1 MTTVGRRPVSGWE
14 ILLLRSAYGCVNVAG
29 WVYGQVQTVL
39 VRRHFRHVYA
49 FLRISR
55 SRCHHWFVGCEL
67 SDLDIDRI
75 GRSPADGCN
84 TTVPRYHGVG
94 VYMEHFT
101 YNAHVHNFRIGQDV
115 GLGFNSE
122 VRHCRFEL
130 LQTPVST
137 NFFSLAAI
145 YVGS

>member
-1 MTTVGRRPVSGWE
+1 MPHCGDDDGRSEAGLWLGNTALAKRIRVRECGWMGVWTGSNCFGASTFSS
-14 ILLLRSAYGCVNVAG
+14 RVR
-29 WVYGQVQTVL
+29 VL
-39 VRRHFRHVYA
+39 AHFA
-49 FLRISR
+49 LTLSP
-55 SRCHHWFVGCEL
+55 VGCEL

-137 NFFSLAAI
+137 NFFPLRL
-145 YVGS
+145 YT